1 MSRVKVP
8 RIHCTRV
15 RFNKLVP
22 EISVTDMEESLRF
35 YTKILGFKVEYS
47 RPEDRFAFLSLQG
60 SQLMVE
66 EINHNWDT
74 GELERPYGRGV
85 NLQIEV
91 DSVEELLR
99 SLGEHGYP
107 LFRPLK
113 ESWYRGDDVV
123 YGQKEFLVQDPDGYL
138 LRFAQDLGEKV
149 AS

>member
-1 MSRVKVP
+1 
-8 RIHCTRV
+8 V
-15 RFNKLVP
+15 RFNRLIP
-22 EISVTDMEESLRF
+22 EISVTDIEESLRF
-35 YTKILGFKVEYS
+35 YTEILGFEVEYS
-47 RPEDRFAFLSLQG
+47 RPEDGFAFLSLQG

-66 EINHNWDT
+66 EINHNWET

-91 DSVEELLR
+91 DGVEELLR
-99 SLGEHGYP
+99 SLEEQGYP

-138 LRFAQDLGEKV
+138 LRFAHDLGKKPET
-149 AS
+149 

>member
-22 EISVTDMEESLRF
+22 EISVTDIEESLRF

-74 GELERPYGRGV
+74 GELKRPYGRGV

-91 DSVEELLR
+91 ECVEELLR
-99 SLGEHGYP
+99 SLEEHGYQ

-113 ESWYRGDDVV
+113 ESRYRGDGVV

>member
-1 MSRVKVP
+1 
-8 RIHCTRV
+8 V

-22 EISVTDMEESLRF
+22 EISVTDIEESLRF
-35 YTKILGFKVEYS
+35 YTKILGFEVEYS
-47 RPEDRFAFLSLQG
+47 RAEDRFAFLSLQG
-60 SQLMVE
+60 SQVMVE

-74 GELERPYGRGV
+74 GELERPFGRGV

-91 DSVEELLR
+91 DDVEELLR

>member
-1 MSRVKVP
+1 M
-8 RIHCTRV
+8 

-22 EISVTDMEESLRF
+22 EISVTDIEESLRF
-35 YTKILGFKVEYS
+35 YTEILGFKVEYS
-47 RPEDRFAFLSLQG
+47 RPGDRFAFLSLQG

-91 DSVEELLR
+91 ECVEELLR
-99 SLGEHGYP
+99 SLEEHGYQ

-113 ESWYRGDDVV
+113 ESRYRGDGVV

-138 LRFAQDLGEKV
+138 LRFAQDLGEKA